1 MSFKQKAISGA
12 SKVAMSPAVM
22 KMLSN
27 PQVQKAFLTMINA
40 NADFRDWI
48 EGQVKSVAKGM
59 SLVTTDDLGKIKRR
73 LREANA
79 DIETLLDKIAGL
91 EDDIAAVKKAAAKK
105 PAARKPAARKPAA
118 KKSTA
123 KKGTK
128 KK

>member
-1 MSFKQKAISGA
+1 MSLKTKAISGA

-48 EGQVKSVAKGM
+48 EGQVKSIAKNM
-59 SLVTTDDLGKIKRR
+59 SLVTTDDLGKIKRH

-91 EDDIAAVKKAAAKK
+91 EDELAAVKKAVAK
-105 PAARKPAARKPAA
+105 KPAA

-123 KKGTK
+123 KKSTK